1 MAWIAAGVSAAS
13 GIYGLIKSS
22 QANKANKAL
31 VTKQQGILDQQ
42 YLPDMNKRYL
52 DTEQGASFLSTM
64 RDKLKEN
71 NQQALDRSAITGGTD
86 EAALAARDNNV
97 RSYGDYLNKLQGY
110 GTQYTQGLK
119 DRYMQGSN
127 QLFNTQ
133 MGQNAA
139 DSQSGANVFGNS
151 MNSIGNIALGSM
163 MGGGNRPAQT
173 GLNNALMAGAK
184 GSPLVNANGK
194 TGILDVPLS
203 NLKLM
208 PSLG

>member
-1 MAWIAAGVSAAS
+1 MAWVAAAVSGAS
-13 GIYGLIKSS
+13 GIYGLIKSAS
-22 QANKANKAL
+22 ANKKNKAL
-31 VTKQQGILDQQ
+31 IAKQQGILDQQ

-71 NQQALDRSAITGGTD
+71 NQQALDRSVITGGTD

-127 QLFNTQ
+127 QLFGTA

-139 DSQSGANVFGNS
+139 DSQSGANLFSNS
-151 MNSIGNIALGSM
+151 MQSIGNIALSSM
-163 MGGGNRPAQT
+163 MNGKNISGREAYSKLGNTPMIGRDT
-173 GLNNALMAGAK
+173 
-184 GSPLVNANGK
+184 LVNTKLKGM
-194 TGILDVPLS
+194 LDIPLS
-203 NLKLM
+203 NTLM
-208 PSLG
+208 PRLG